1 MKKLIMAITLIAVA
15 SCSRKEQPQKVKNV
29 AYVAHVTK
37 FNNGITWVYVENQNF
52 NNK

>member
-1 MKKLIMAITLIAVA
+1 MKKLIMAIGLIAVA
-15 SCSRKEQPQKVKNV
+15 SCSKKEQPVKVKNV

-37 FNNGITWVYVENQNF
+37 FNNGVTWVYVENPNF